1 MMNQLL
7 KRCLYFLAGCVVLEN
22 FMLVSVLGAPVQPSH
37 LVFVVA
43 ILAALVCSR
52 FKVNRRLGGVM
63 ILLLLLPLSPLY
75 RINDTIEF
83 IKSYIILVLDIAF
96 ICIAVPRFIIVLSDD
111 RVYKKFLNTIIGVI
125 TAAELFG
132 ILQFVIN
139 NTTGK
144 DIAYGIFG
152 PFEGH
157 ICLTSYKWGVY
168 RAYSIFHEPSVFA
181 WICSFG
187 LAVLLYKG
195 NKITQ
200 NRALKFC
207 YYAINAIAMLTT
219 LSTIGYVTYV
229 LLIFCAL
236 VVDRKVSIKKI
247 IIGFGALFV
256 IFLVLRYT
264 SAINV
269 VSRISTELSVE
280 DSSGYERTVVPL
292 EYMKRTF
299 EYYPI
304 FGRGLGQTGNIDK
317 VGIIGLTAGVNN
329 SIMGIFV
336 DFGLSAIIPISFFIC
351 AMIKSIRRNKRSLV
365 IVLNMLIIFFST
377 GAYMA
382 IAVVVVQICGY
393 LLCFEQCGLEKK

>member
-1 MMNQLL
+1 MNKLF
-7 KRCLYFLAGCVVLEN
+7 KRCLYYLAGCVVLEN
-22 FMLVSVLGAPVQPSH
+22 FMLFSVLGAPVQPSH

-52 FKVNRRLGGVM
+52 LKINRRLVGVM
-63 ILLLLLPLSPLY
+63 IVLLLLPLATFY
-75 RINDTIEF
+75 RINDTTEF
-83 IKSYIILVLDIAF
+83 IKSYIILVLDIVF
-96 ICIAVPRFIIVLSDD
+96 ICFAVPRFIFVLSDD
-111 RVYKKFLNTIIGVI
+111 RVYKKFLNILVSVI

-139 NTTGK
+139 NTTGI
-144 DIAYGIFG
+144 DIAHGIFG
-152 PFEGH
+152 PFESH
-157 ICLTSYKWGVY
+157 ICLTSYKWGIY

-187 LAVLLYKG
+187 LAILLYKG
-195 NKITQ
+195 DKITK
-200 NRALKFC
+200 NRTLKFC

-229 LLIFCAL
+229 LLVFCAL
-236 VVDRKVSIKKI
+236 IVDRKASIKKI
-247 IIGFGALFV
+247 IIGLGVLLC
-256 IFLVLRYT
+256 IYLVLRYT

-269 VSRISTELSVE
+269 VSRISTELGVK
-280 DSSGYERTVVPL
+280 DSSGYERTVVPW

-304 FGRGLGQTGNIDK
+304 FGRGLGQIGNVDK

-329 SIMGIFV
+329 SIMGIFI
-336 DFGLSAIIPISFFIC
+336 DFGLSAIIPISFFVG
-351 AMIKSIRRNKRSLV
+351 AMIKCIRRNKRSVV

-382 IAVVVVQICGY
+382 LSVVVVQICGY
-393 LLCFEQCGLEKK
+393 LLCFDQRGLEKS